1 MEYEEDWQT
10 GRSYI
15 KAESLAKQQA
25 LLNMAA

>member
-10 GRSYI
+10 GRRYI

-25 LLNMAA
+25 LLHMAA